1 MNKVKFLN
9 KLKRVQNLKISLN
22 NLEQTE
28 VQ

>member
-22 NLEQTE
+22 KLEETE